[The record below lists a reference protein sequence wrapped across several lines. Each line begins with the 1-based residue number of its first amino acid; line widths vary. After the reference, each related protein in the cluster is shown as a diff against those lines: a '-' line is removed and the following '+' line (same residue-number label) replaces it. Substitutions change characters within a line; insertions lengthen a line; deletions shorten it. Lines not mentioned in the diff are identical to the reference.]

1 MFRNRTCVFQMPD
14 VEISDKISYPL
25 KLYKTLTQKNNR
37 LHTKIKYFLSLFR
50 NLIVKISLLIIFQQE
65 NQSFLLSF
73 DSFPTFNETD
83 INVNSFS
90 QTTTTQYWTCDG
102 PNRQL
107 HVGRSADQRRWHRT
121 VDSGR
126 MDPVDYEVQHNC
138 SYCATIFSYRP
149 VNNLHRDKSWKN
161 SSCVVSFRMG
171 CFTVLRTG

>member
-90 QTTTTQYWTCDG
+90 QTTTTQY
-102 PNRQL
+102 
-107 HVGRSADQRRWHRT
+107 
-121 VDSGR
+121 
-126 MDPVDYEVQHNC
+126 
-138 SYCATIFSYRP
+138 
-149 VNNLHRDKSWKN
+149 
-161 SSCVVSFRMG
+161 
-171 CFTVLRTG
+171 